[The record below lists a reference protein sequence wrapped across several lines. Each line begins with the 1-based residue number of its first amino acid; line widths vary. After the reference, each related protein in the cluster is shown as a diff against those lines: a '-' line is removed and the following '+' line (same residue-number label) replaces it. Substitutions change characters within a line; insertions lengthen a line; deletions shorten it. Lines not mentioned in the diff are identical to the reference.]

1 VRFYHAV
8 AGRLF
13 GVLFVLGCCGQSV
26 SAAEWQFTDL
36 SGQLHLQSQYRGKWV
51 LVNYW
56 APWCPPC
63 LQEMPE
69 LVAFYDAHAT
79 QVMVLGVAVQYTS
92 VKSVQAYANDMLI
105 SYPIILGDAQ
115 KKQLQPAEV
124 LPTTYIYKPDGS
136 LFQIRRGTVSKLWL
150 EKLLQLSPP

>member
-1 VRFYHAV
+1 MRFYHAV

-105 SYPIILGDAQ
+105 SYPIILGDA
-115 KKQLQPAEV
+115 KKNSYS
-124 LPTTYIYKPDGS
+124 LPRCYPPLIYTNLMAVCFRSGAAQSASFGS
-136 LFQIRRGTVSKLWL
+136 KSCCN
-150 EKLLQLSPP
+150 